1 MCKGKVLLLLWWMKN
16 TLKKMMNSEL
26 LKRINKLPKGNTLCH
41 GDFHPY
47 NIIVTLENQPSVIDF
62 ANICRGPKEYDIAR
76 TYVLLKEAV
85 PGSPV
90 AEIYLDKMQIQYSD
104 LQEFIEVIKGISEY
118 GI

>member
-1 MCKGKVLLLLWWMKN
+1 
-16 TLKKMMNSEL
+16 MNSEL

-41 GDFHPY
+41 GDFYPY

-76 TYVLLKEAV
+76 TYVLLKE
-85 PGSPV
+85 GPV

-104 LQEFIEVIKGISEY
+104 LQEFIEVIKGIREY